1 MEAQTYDGALDRGLE
16 GVLAC
21 TSQIS
26 TIHGSTLLYRG
37 YKIEDLAAHA
47 SFEEVVHLLWEG
59 RLPTR
64 RELDALASELGQAAP
79 LPPSSFG
86 WFHGLPTKVHPMD
99 FLHAVVA
106 GLSLHDPDA
115 NVIEDKA
122 NRRKAIRLT
131 GRLGSIITAYH
142 RVRSGQWPVQ
152 PDPSRSLAWN
162 FLNGIARGRARSR
175 ARCATSTAASC
186 CTPTTSCNASA
197 FSARV
202 TSSTLSGLYSSVM
215 AAIGTLKGPLHGGAN
230 EQVIRMLLEIGK
242 PEKVAAYLDDALAGK
257 RKVMGFGHRVYKE
270 GDPRAKVLKAMS
282 QRLTREAGC
291 AQLYEMSAMLEER
304 MASEKGLIPNV
315 DFYSATVYYAMK
327 IPTDLFTPLFA
338 ASRVAGWCA
347 HVMEQYA
354 NNRIYRPRA
363 LYVGPDRPQLGADR
377 PAQGA
382 VDGLS
387 GQCGAGAGRGRCS
400 GARRGGVRGGWRSE
414 GPQGPLRATLASLAL
429 GCRGPLS

>member
-1 MEAQTYDGALDRGLE
+1 MEAQSYDGALDRGLE

-37 YKIEDLAAHA
+37 YRIEDLAAHA
-47 SFEEVVHLLWEG
+47 RFEEVVHLLWEG
-59 RLPTR
+59 RLPTP
-64 RELDALASELGQAAP
+64 RELDALAGELGRAAP

-86 WFHGLPTKVHPMD
+86 WFHSLPTQVHPMD

-115 NVIEDKA
+115 NVIEEQA

-131 GRLGSIITAYH
+131 ARLGSIITAYH

-152 PDPSRSLAWN
+152 PDPARSLAWN
-162 FLNGIARGRARSR
+162 FLNGIVEGEPDPGMVRDLD
-175 ARCATSTAASC
+175 C
-186 CTPTTSCNASA
+186 CLVLHADHELNASA

-230 EQVIRMLLEIGK
+230 EQVIRMLLEIER
-242 PEKVAAYLDDALAGK
+242 PERVNAYLDEALAGK

-282 QRLTREAGC
+282 ERLTKQAGC
-291 AQLYEMSAMLEER
+291 PQLFEMSAMLEER
-304 MASEKGLIPNV
+304 MAGEKGLIPNV

-327 IPTDLFTPLFA
+327 IPPDLFTPLFA

-363 LYVGPDRPQLGADR
+363 LYAGPT
-377 PAQGA
+377 
-382 VDGLS
+382 GL
-387 GQCGAGAGRGRCS
+387 A
-400 GARRGGVRGGWRSE
+400 WT
-414 GPQGPLRATLASLAL
+414 PLEQR
-429 GCRGPLS
+429 